1 MRQTHVTE
9 IPHGLYIQTKQ
20 CCDKT
25 LYSLKLW
32 KQVVRVAKGYLVIS
46 LGLWTVMTICLMG
59 TRYNFHNQSDARET
73 NRFLDQVAGLS
84 CD

>member
-1 MRQTHVTE
+1 MSLKFHMD
-9 IPHGLYIQTKQ
+9 YIFKGNSVVIKH
-20 CCDKT
+20 CT
-25 LYSLKLW
+25 LLGLKLW